1 MLYRS
6 NALPVFEILEVACQ
20 CLSCRGCRVSP
31 TDTDGIVGSR
41 CVPGGFAGAAGGFA
55 GAPGGFAGAAGFGGS
70 FATSSGAPGTEF
82 TDPGIDEVVSQNS
95 PRLGLNRERLGVTH
109 WCAFSKDNIS

>member
-6 NALPVFEILEVACQ
+6 NALAVFEILEVACQ
-20 CLSCRGCRVSP
+20 CLSCRGCRVSR

-41 CVPGGFAGAAGGFA
+41 GLPGMFTGPRGKFAGAA
-55 GAPGGFAGAAGFGGS
+55 GS

-82 TDPGIDEVVSQNS
+82 TDPGIDEVVSQIS

-109 WCAFSKDNIS
+109 WCAFSQENIL